1 MSEQL
6 IKMLKVKIDSLSVY
20 GQIGQEEQRNAIKE
34 ELQLYALDFIY
45 HHPEYK
51 EWIMYGGSA
60 LRIIHQLN
68 RMSVDLDFEV
78 SEKITPSYLEKL
90 KKDIETFFS
99 KNYGA
104 DKDFLVAKIVNNRGL
119 LLKFNIAE
127 ELELGGSS
135 NQVHLKIDLNYFIP
149 PKDVVI
155 DYYPVNTNQLS
166 FVIKTYNMSALMA
179 SKIAAVLL
187 RDKRIVGKDVFNE
200 KGRDIYDLLW
210 YMEREIVPSIDYLK
224 AKDVKIANHKE
235 LFQKITL
242 KLNKV
247 DDKNLKNDLMP
258 LFLNHNFIEN
268 WLKNWMK
275 SYFNLLNNYKIKTI
289 MELENVNVFQ
299 EGVSDNFYFT
309 YTYKTQ
315 EGETFDIVYFLS
327 GYWMDFSNGDILTKE
342 NEELNNI
349 TNFNSNFIP
358 KNPKGT
364 KKLKQYVAL
373 FDQKNKKYLTKRN
386 NILLG
391 DSIKTKFIRMT
402 ADNLNRNEQIVL
414 DKATLLDCEL
424 EDLLK

>member
-6 IKMLKVKIDSLSVY
+6 IEILKLKMDSLSIY

-78 SEKITPSYLEKL
+78 SKKITPTYLEEL
-90 KKDIETFFS
+90 KKEIETFFS

-104 DKDFLVAKIVNNRGL
+104 DKDFLVVKIVNNRGL

-127 ELELGGSS
+127 ALELGGSS
-135 NQVHLKIDLNYFIP
+135 NQVHLKIDLNHFIP

-166 FVIKTYNMSALMA
+166 FVIRAYNMSALMA

-187 RDKRIVGKDVFNE
+187 RDKRIVGKDIFNE

-210 YMEREIVPSIDYLK
+210 YMEREIIPSIDYLK
-224 AKDVKIANHKE
+224 AKDVKIDNHKE

-247 DDKNLKNDLMP
+247 EDKNLKNDLIP

-289 MELENVNVFQ
+289 MKLEHVNVFQ
-299 EGVSDNFYFT
+299 DGASDNFYFT
-309 YTYKTQ
+309 YTYQTK
-315 EGETFDIVYFLS
+315 EGKPFSIVYALTD
-327 GYWMDFSNGDILTKE
+327 YWIEFAEGNLLIEEDADINKITE
-342 NEELNNI
+342 FNN
-349 TNFNSNFIP
+349 SA
-358 KNPKGT
+358 GS
-364 KKLKQYVAL
+364 KKLKQYISL
-373 FDQKNKKYLTKRN
+373 FNKKNERYLKKMDN
-386 NILLG
+386 VLLG
-391 DSIKTKFIRMT
+391 DTIKTKLIRMT
-402 ADNLNRNEQIVL
+402 TDKFNQNEQIIL
-414 DKATLLDCEL
+414 DKSTLLDCDL